1 MPLAALALK
10 RATPARRP
18 PYHPDA
24 LGVFG
29 TKATG
34 PISRTACSVN
44 VVVRPVEL
52 ELAPQP
58 FVKRGLALKRTCDEY
73 SPRSLHARR
82 RRAYMTQRSGDGAFD
97 DKRTC
102 DEYSPRSLH
111 ARRRRAYMT
120 QRSGDGAFDDN
131 VHTFD
136 GSKLYG
142 RMKKHAKALVEGV
155 SSDSFRVTHRQFT
168 AVCFL
173 RICLS

>member
-97 DKRTC
+97 D
-102 DEYSPRSLH
+102 
-111 ARRRRAYMT
+111 
-120 QRSGDGAFDDN
+120 N